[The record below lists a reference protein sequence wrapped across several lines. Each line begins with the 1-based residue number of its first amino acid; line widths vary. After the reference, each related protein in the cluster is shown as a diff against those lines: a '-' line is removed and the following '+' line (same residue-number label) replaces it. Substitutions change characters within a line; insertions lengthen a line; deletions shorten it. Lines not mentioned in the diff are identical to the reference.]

1 MIADPFLHDPLPRI
15 IIPATLLCAKVGKKK
30 KRMKILRGLCA
41 RKGGM
46 EKRGEER
53 RRAEEEERR

>member
-15 IIPATLLCAKVGKKK
+15 IIPATLLCAKK